1 MGQWGRALPPR
12 SLEAVA
18 SRLAESATDTEHDWT
33 RGRLRSYTRLED
45 TDYYDA
51 WLIAWSPSSSLE
63 LHDHGGSQGAVAVLA
78 GKLVETYTDLR
89 WRHPIRTR
97 LVTAQSTIPVPSTVV
112 HEVSNPGPEE
122 ALSVHVYSPPL
133 RSMTFFDAR
142 PDRFLSPIS
151 TSEGDLVALDEM
163 SS

>member
-1 MGQWGRALPPR
+1 MHTRSVLPLRA
-12 SLEAVA
+12 LEAVA
-18 SRLAESATDTEHDWT
+18 EKLAESATETQHEWIHGT
-33 RGRLRSYTRLED
+33 LRSYTRLVH
-45 TDYYDA
+45 TNHHDA

-78 GKLVETYTDLR
+78 GKLVETYTDRR
-89 WRHPIRTR
+89 WCHPVRTR
-97 LVTAQSTIPVPSTVV
+97 LVTAQSTIAVPSTVV

-151 TSEGDLVALDEM
+151 KSEGDLVMLEEM